1 VAAQTGR
8 AQPEHG
14 QRRGG
19 EVVDS
24 LLMVETQRGMQQNH
38 LRGSAFL
45 PLHQNRRGDTGKGV
59 LAGGELG
66 TAENGD
72 VDEGNQRENGEEL
85 LGSVL

>member
-1 VAAQTGR
+1 
-8 AQPEHG
+8 
-14 QRRGG
+14 
-19 EVVDS
+19 
-24 LLMVETQRGMQQNH
+24 
-38 LRGSAFL
+38 L

-66 TAENGD
+66 TAENGG